1 MTKPFTLNV
10 QINVTPKDVLQ
21 DIATAFDNSYRSERG
36 TDESPE
42 EFLHRKVE
50 EFIFGIYRSRKV
62 NDRLSGIER
71 DFGKELTAAVTLR
84 QRVDLPVETETEAET
99 AGAKKKSR

>member
-1 MTKPFTLNV
+1 MVKPFSLNV

-36 TDESPE
+36 SDESPE

-62 NDRLSGIER
+62 NDRLMGIER
-71 DFGKELTAAVTLR
+71 DFGKELTAAATFR
-84 QRVDLPVETETEAET
+84 QRVDLPTEEEADN
-99 AGAKKKSR
+99 AAAKKKTR